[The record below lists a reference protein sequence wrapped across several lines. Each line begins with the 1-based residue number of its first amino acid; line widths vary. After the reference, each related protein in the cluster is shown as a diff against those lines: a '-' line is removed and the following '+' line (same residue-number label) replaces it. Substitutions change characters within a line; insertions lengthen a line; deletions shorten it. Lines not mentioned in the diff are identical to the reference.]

1 MAFFDLSKLRLIK
14 VHPIVKLRLLLSL
27 LTLKK
32 NPLSPSWPR
41 PDTHRQVRALLG
53 VGWCV
58 DVEIQA
64 VLGHRDRWQGQF
76 QLLQALH
83 IHRNI
88 LWTTGK
94 NGRQL
99 FQEMYSEYNQM

>member
-1 MAFFDLSKLRLIK
+1 MLQCSSALCPIPRFQLHCVAEMAFFDLSKLRLIK

-64 VLGHRDRWQGQF
+64 VLRHRE
-76 QLLQALH
+76 
-83 IHRNI
+83 
-88 LWTTGK
+88 
-94 NGRQL
+94 GRQDHL
-99 FQEMYSEYNQM
+99 YYLQTL